1 MTVETLWFC
10 LVAAM
15 IAAYVVLDGFDLGA
29 GIVHLVV
36 ARTDAERRLVLRSIG
51 PFWDG
56 NEVWLLAAGG
66 TLYFAFP
73 ALYASSFSGFYLPLM
88 IVLWLLI
95 LRGIAIEFRG
105 HVDSPTWK
113 PLWDAVF
120 SLSSALLAIFYG
132 AALGNVVR
140 GVPLDADGWFFE
152 PLWTDFRLGPEPG
165 IIDWYTVLVGLLA
178 FAALAAHGALWVA
191 LRTDGALRDRA
202 RRLGRLVWWGV
213 AGLTAIV
220 TLATFRVQPGVPERL
235 GAHHGGL
242 VFPLLAIDGHAE
254 RARAGRR
261 PAGVRRVVRVSRR
274 DAGQRRLR
282 RLPLPPARRHRP
294 RLRADRAQ
302 RGRLGARPQGRAR
315 LVDPGHGAGGVL
327 LHLRLQNVRGEGA
340 ARGRGLLSRSQRL
353 EQGVEARAVGLHRL
367 EIRLHVAAAPRA
379 APML

>member
-1 MTVETLWFC
+1 MESLWFC

-66 TLYFAFP
+66 TLFFAFP

-95 LRGIAIEFRG
+95 LRGIAIEIRG
-105 HVDSPTWK
+105 HVDGPIWK
-113 PLWDAVF
+113 PFWDAVF

-132 AALGNVVR
+132 TALGNVVR
-140 GVPLDADGWFFE
+140 GVPLDAAGDFFE
-152 PLWTDFRLGPEPG
+152 PLWTDFQLGPEPG

-191 LRTDGALRDRA
+191 LRSEGGLRDRA
-202 RRLGRLVWWGV
+202 RRVARLSWWGA

-220 TLATFRVQPGVPERL
+220 TLVTFRVQPNVPERL
-235 GAHHGGL
+235 GAHRWGL
-242 VFPLLAIDGHAE
+242 VFPILAL
-254 RARAGRR
+254 AGLMAMRF
-261 PAGVRRVVRVSRR
+261 
-274 DAGQRRLR
+274 
-282 RLPLPPARRHRP
+282 
-294 RLRADRAQ
+294 
-302 RGRLGARPQGRAR
+302 
-315 LVDPGHGAGGVL
+315 
-327 LHLRLQNVRGEGA
+327 
-340 ARGRGLLSRSQRL
+340 ARGRGADRQAFAGSCAYLAGMLASAAFGVYPYLLPAVTDPAYALTVHNAAAAEHGLRVGLAWWIPGMALAVAYFAFAYRTFAGKVRL
-353 EQGVEARAVGLHRL
+353 EGDGY
-367 EIRLHVAAAPRA
+367 
-379 APML
+379 

>member
-1 MTVETLWFC
+1 METLWFC

-66 TLYFAFP
+66 TLFFAFP

-132 AALGNVVR
+132 AALGNVLR
-140 GVPLDADGWFFE
+140 GVPLDAAGEFFE
-152 PLWTDFRLGPEPG
+152 PLWTDFRLGPETG
-165 IIDWYTVLVGLLA
+165 IIDWYTLLVGLLA

-191 LRTDGALRDRA
+191 LRTDGGLRDRA
-202 RRLGRLVWWGV
+202 RRLGRLSWWGV
-213 AGLTAIV
+213 AGLTAVV
-220 TLATFRVQPGVPERL
+220 TLVTFRVQPGVPERL
-235 GAHHGGL
+235 DAHRWGL
-242 VFPLLAIDGHAE
+242 VFPLLALVGLMAM
-254 RARAGRR
+254 RTARG
-261 PAGVRRVVRVSRR
+261 G
-274 DAGQRRLR
+274 
-282 RLPLPPARRHRP
+282 
-294 RLRADRAQ
+294 RADR
-302 RGRLGARPQGRAR
+302 RAFAGSCVY
-315 LVDPGHGAGGVL
+315 LAGMLASAAFGIYPCLLPAVTDPAYALTVHNAAAAEHG
-327 LHLRLQNVRGEGA
+327 LR
-340 ARGRGLLSRSQRL
+340 
-353 EQGVEARAVGLHRL
+353 VGLAWWIPGMALAVAYSAFVHRTFA
-367 EIRLHVAAAPRA
+367 EKARVGDEGY
-379 APML
+379 